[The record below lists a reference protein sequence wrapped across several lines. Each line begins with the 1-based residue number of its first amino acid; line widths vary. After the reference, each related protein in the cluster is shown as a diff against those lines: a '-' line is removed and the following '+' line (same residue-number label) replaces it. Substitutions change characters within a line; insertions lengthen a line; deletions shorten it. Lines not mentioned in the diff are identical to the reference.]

1 MRGALGERRWRG
13 CCNGLWRTHVGL
25 RLSRVGLN
33 RRIHA
38 RPSHRNHAGLSYR
51 FGFGQRP
58 PASDVSDVT
67 DVTDVP
73 CVAASRVDDRGVHF
87 EPLAVGLLK
96 AALAALAKGERQLI
110 TRAAGVVRGRVGRGV
125 RSAGGVRATSGV

>member
-1 MRGALGERRWRG
+1 M
-13 CCNGLWRTHVGL
+13 GLH
-25 RLSRVGLN
+25 

-38 RPSHRNHAGLSYR
+38 RLSHRNHAGLSYR

-58 PASDVSDVT
+58 PASDVT